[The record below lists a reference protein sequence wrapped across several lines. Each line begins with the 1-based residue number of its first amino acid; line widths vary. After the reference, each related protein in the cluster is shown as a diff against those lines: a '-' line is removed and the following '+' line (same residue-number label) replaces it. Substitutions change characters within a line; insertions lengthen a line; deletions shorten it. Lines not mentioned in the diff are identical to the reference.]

1 MAQMLALIGFG
12 EAGSTFAAAGGWAEH
27 AGVWDTRSDRRAVAA
42 ANGLRAA
49 GSAAEALTG
58 ATLVLS
64 LVTADQA
71 LAAARAYAPLLAP
84 GALWCDMNSVA
95 PATKRAAAEVVA
107 AAGGR
112 YVDVAVLAPVHPARL
127 GVPLLLAGEAAA
139 EAETALRAAGFGNA
153 RIVGAEIGRAS
164 AIKMIRSVMVKGLE
178 ALTAEMMLAAQ
189 AAGVTDDVLASLD
202 ASEKAQAWSARATYN
217 VERMVTHGARRA
229 AEMAESA
236 QTLRDLGVEPVM
248 TEGTVRRQAE
258 MAGRT
263 DLLIEPQGDKA

>member
-1 MAQMLALIGFG
+1 
-12 EAGSTFAAAGGWAEH
+12 
-27 AGVWDTRSDRRAVAA
+27 
-42 ANGLRAA
+42 
-49 GSAAEALTG
+49 
-58 ATLVLS
+58 
-64 LVTADQA
+64 
-71 LAAARAYAPLLAP
+71 
-84 GALWCDMNSVA
+84 
-95 PATKRAAAEVVA
+95 
-107 AAGGR
+107 
-112 YVDVAVLAPVHPARL
+112 
-127 GVPLLLAGEAAA
+127 
-139 EAETALRAAGFGNA
+139 
-153 RIVGAEIGRAS
+153 
-164 AIKMIRSVMVKGLE
+164 MVKGLE